1 MIKLI
6 ALILLVQI
14 SLNCMNI
21 IQQKIS
27 FKKFLQN
34 IEDVDHSA
42 KTKLTDEFYEIVKSS
57 DYPLFENDST
67 AILLYKGKE
76 DSVYLIGDMSEW
88 TDFIPL
94 KKIDG
99 TDLFYHIGKYEPA
112 ARLEYWFTYK
122 INGLP
127 FVDSLNKKKSLNGL
141 GELSV
146 LAMPSY
152 IPHNFFKDYEEGK
165 KGGLTGLKEF
175 TVPSNYME
183 YDHKVHVYLPP
194 DYDENKKYSAVY
206 FQDGLDYIQFGLAAH
221 SINELIKSS
230 ETEPLIA
237 VFVTPPNLHKP
248 KIPNRMTEY
257 GMNDNYVKFFTEEL
271 IQFIEQKFSINSLPE
286 KRLVVG
292 DSYGGLIS
300 TYIAFS
306 RADIFQ
312 NVYSQS
318 GYLSFNDDRMIQ
330 LISDSQKKQIKLYVD
345 IGTYEKNVGAA
356 FLPATERNFIEA
368 NRRFKNI
375 LEKKEYDFIYREY
388 CEGHTWGNWR
398 RHLIDALKY
407 FFGNPK

>member
-1 MIKLI
+1 
-6 ALILLVQI
+6 
-14 SLNCMNI
+14 
-21 IQQKIS
+21 
-27 FKKFLQN
+27 
-34 IEDVDHSA
+34 
-42 KTKLTDEFYEIVKSS
+42 
-57 DYPLFENDST
+57 
-67 AILLYKGKE
+67 
-76 DSVYLIGDMSEW
+76 
-88 TDFIPL
+88 
-94 KKIDG
+94 
-99 TDLFYHIGKYEPA
+99 
-112 ARLEYWFTYK
+112 
-122 INGLP
+122 
-127 FVDSLNKKKSLNGL
+127 
-141 GELSV
+141 
-146 LAMPSY
+146 
-152 IPHNFFKDYEEGK
+152 
-165 KGGLTGLKEF
+165 
-175 TVPSNYME
+175 
-183 YDHKVHVYLPP
+183 
-194 DYDENKKYSAVY
+194 
-206 FQDGLDYIQFGLAAH
+206 
-221 SINELIKSS
+221 
-230 ETEPLIA
+230 LIA